1 MAFSHI
7 HLITSLLLVFI
18 PYVASLQFNFTNI
31 NTSNQNRDIVS
42 EGEGSYISNEGIQ
55 VTPNE
60 IGSVRTEKAGRA
72 KYIRLLHLWDK
83 GSGERAS
90 FSTNFTFV
98 IDSIGDTEYADG
110 LTFFLA
116 QNNSLITTGGA
127 MGLPVNLTTM
137 VATSQFVAVEFDTF
151 PNTWDP
157 KVWNATV
164 GENVSIGDH
173 VGISISSLASVKS
186 TKWLSNITGG
196 AVCQAWITYD
206 SVSNNLS
213 VSFTGF
219 DQNNTVVRQDG
230 LVYTVDLKKE
240 LPEWVI
246 FGFSAATG
254 DWFEKNNVRSWS
266 FDSSDLKIDSK
277 SVEPVK
283 EKTSNVGLIVG
294 LSITVTI
301 IVLSALAFV
310 LWMWQ
315 NTVREHEAYENSSDQ
330 EMDNEFEEGTGP
342 KRFSYHELAQSTSD
356 FAEEEKLGEGACG
369 KKSIENKGQEEPIQL
384 VKWVWKHYE
393 TKTLLEA
400 VDPSLGSDFE
410 EEEIKCL
417 MILGLWCAYPNSI
430 WEKSLK
436 Y

>member
-1 MAFSHI
+1 MFPLVIMLVSA
-7 HLITSLLLVFI
+7 LALLL
-18 PYVASLQFNFTNI
+18 
-31 NTSNQNRDIVS
+31 
-42 EGEGSYISNEGIQ
+42 
-55 VTPNE
+55 
-60 IGSVRTEKAGRA
+60 
-72 KYIRLLHLWDK
+72 LL
-83 GSGERAS
+83 
-90 FSTNFTFV
+90 
-98 IDSIGDTEYADG
+98 I
-110 LTFFLA
+110 
-116 QNNSLITTGGA
+116 
-127 MGLPVNLTTM
+127 
-137 VATSQFVAVEFDTF
+137 
-151 PNTWDP
+151 
-157 KVWNATV
+157 
-164 GENVSIGDH
+164 
-173 VGISISSLASVKS
+173 KS

-196 AVCQAWITYD
+196 ALCQAWITYD

-254 DWFEKNNVRSWS
+254 DWFEKNNVRLWS

-283 EKTSNVGLIVG
+283 EKTNNVGLIVG

-315 NTVREHEAYENSSDQ
+315 KTVREHEAYENSSDQ

-342 KRFSYHELAQSTSD
+342 KRYHELAQSTSD
-356 FAEEEKLGEGACG
+356 FAEEEKLGEGGFGGVYKGFLKDSSTYIAVKKVSKSSKQGRFGVVALEIACG
-369 KKSIENKGQEEPIQL
+369 KKSIENNGQEEPIQL

-417 MILGLWCAYPNSI
+417 MILGLWCAYPNSKRRPLMGEVI
-430 WEKSLK
+430 KAANGSRRAK
-436 Y
+436 DMSG